1 MKIMNMNIRKIIKK
15 YIFLII
21 PLLILLSNGLIL
33 NIFDGDY
40 SSLSD
45 NMTAFYG
52 IMIVFTV
59 SPVVCLIIE
68 IMGFVRAVGCYREID
83 EDEPYSIKRKGIG
96 YVILHGGA
104 ILMTIVWFCAMLYIS
119 YQFLSRR

>member
-1 MKIMNMNIRKIIKK
+1 MNIKKTIKK

-33 NIFDGDY
+33 KVFDGDY
-40 SSLSD
+40 LSLSD
-45 NMTAFYG
+45 DMTAFYG
-52 IMIVFTV
+52 IMIVLTV

-83 EDEPYSIKRKGIG
+83 EDEPYSVKRKGID
-96 YVILHGGA
+96 YVILHGKV
-104 ILMTIVWFCAMLYIS
+104 ILITIIWFCAMLYNS
-119 YQFLSRR
+119 YDFLSRR

>member
-1 MKIMNMNIRKIIKK
+1 MNMNIKKIIKK

-33 NIFDGDY
+33 KIFDGDY

-45 NMTAFYG
+45 DMTAFYG
-52 IMIVFTV
+52 IMIVLTV

-68 IMGFVRAVGCYREID
+68 IIGFIRAVGCYREI
-83 EDEPYSIKRKGIG
+83 E
-96 YVILHGGA
+96 LHGGA
-104 ILMTIVWFCAMLYIS
+104 ILITIVWFCAMLYIS

>member
-1 MKIMNMNIRKIIKK
+1 MMNMNIKKTIKK

-33 NIFDGDY
+33 KIFDGDY

-45 NMTAFYG
+45 DMTAFYG
-52 IMIVFTV
+52 IMIVITV

-83 EDEPYSIKRKGIG
+83 EDEPKILDN
-96 YVILHGGA
+96 VIDNAVNITTYG
-104 ILMTIVWFCAMLYIS
+104 VV
-119 YQFLSRR
+119 FLLSQ

>member
-1 MKIMNMNIRKIIKK
+1 MVNMNIKKTIKK

-33 NIFDGDY
+33 KIFDGDY
-40 SSLSD
+40 LSLSD
-45 NMTAFYG
+45 DMTAFYG
-52 IMIVFTV
+52 IMIVLTV

-83 EDEPYSIKRKGIG
+83 EDEPYSVKRKGIG

-104 ILMTIVWFCAMLYIS
+104 ILITIVWFCAMLYIN